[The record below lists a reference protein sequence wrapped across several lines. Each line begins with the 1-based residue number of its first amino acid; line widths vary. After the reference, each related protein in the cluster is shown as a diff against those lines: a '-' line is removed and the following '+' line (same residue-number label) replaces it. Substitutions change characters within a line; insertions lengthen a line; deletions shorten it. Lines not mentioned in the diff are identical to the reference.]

1 MPSLRLDAGLPI
13 GDEFRENVE
22 LDDGVA
28 VVDANNDAPVKVLKH
43 KLKEEALSM
52 SHFISHRFKNPYR
65 LACIKS

>member
-28 VVDANNDAPVKVLKH
+28 VVDANNDAPVKVPKR
-43 KLKEEALSM
+43 KFLSM

-65 LACIKS
+65 LACTKS